1 MYIKFENGT
10 QFDLLSMKGGDVYY
24 DGHKRDALTARI
36 RGDYAAVVAA
46 FESGQSWLQGYTDHV
61 PTGKQL
67 VDENGGFVFDA
78 SGNPVPEMAAQEVE
92 SDRSIYK
99 LVVET
104 VDHRDGTCTVKVAR
118 ENTLEEN
125 YADLQTTAKALEST
139 NATQAAQVE
148 ILSAQNSE
156 QAEVINILA
165 GGVTA

>member
-1 MYIKFENGT
+1 MYVKFENGT

-24 DGHKRDALTARI
+24 DGHKRDALTAKVS
-36 RGDYAAVVAA
+36 GEYAAVVAA
-46 FESGQSWLQGYTDHV
+46 FESGQSWVQGYTDHV
-61 PTGKQL
+61 ATGRQKT
-67 VDENGGFVFDA
+67 DESGGYVFDVN
-78 SGNPVPEMAAQEVE
+78 GHPVPEMVAQEVE

-156 QAEVINILA
+156 QADIINILS
-165 GGVTA
+165 GGAV